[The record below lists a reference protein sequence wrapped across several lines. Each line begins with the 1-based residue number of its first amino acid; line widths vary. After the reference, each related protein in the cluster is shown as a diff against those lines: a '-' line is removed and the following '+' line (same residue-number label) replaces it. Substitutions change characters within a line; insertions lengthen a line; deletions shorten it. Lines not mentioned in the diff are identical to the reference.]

1 MQISYIVSRKMCIF
15 STSKTSIRVRMVVR
29 TVQSWTEDLFCQSS
43 AMKQW
48 LSVAVEPLPLFQQIK
63 IVLRS
68 WENQLGKASKAV
80 CLAQSVTTSF
90 WRHAAPPPTVSVN
103 KRN

>member
-1 MQISYIVSRKMCIF
+1 
-15 STSKTSIRVRMVVR
+15 
-29 TVQSWTEDLFCQSS
+29 
-43 AMKQW
+43 MKQW